1 MTTTITG
8 AGGINRVIDGADMPS
23 GSVLQVK
30 QSLMTT
36 KQVIASPSYV
46 DVLTL
51 AITPSSTSSKILI
64 NFSVSV
70 GTAGGG
76 EAAHIQ
82 IERGGTAIGVGDARG
97 NRSRA
102 FTVCGAQVD
111 DDAMGSASGMYL
123 DSPSSTSSLTYTI
136 AVHGWGGSNPVN
148 INCTGNDTNAVNY
161 ATTVSTITLQEIA
174 G

>member
-1 MTTTITG
+1 MSTLEVKAIQ
-8 AGGINRVIDGADMPS
+8 APS
-23 GSVLQVK
+23 GYNLAMPAGHILQTK
-30 QSLMTT
+30 QSVMSA
-36 KQVIASPSYV
+36 KQVVASASYV

-51 AITPSSTSSKILI
+51 AITPSSTSNKILI
-64 NFSVSV
+64 NFSLSV
-70 GTAGGG
+70 GAAGGG
-76 EAAHIQ
+76 EGAHIQ

-97 NRSRA
+97 NRNRA

-148 INCTGNDTNAVNY
+148 INCTGNDTNSANY
-161 ATTVSTITLQEIA
+161 STALSTITLQEIQ

>member
-8 AGGINRVIDGADMPS
+8 ATGIDNIKAATGA
-23 GSVLQVK
+23 VLQVK
-30 QSLMTT
+30 QYVMSA
-36 KQVIASPSYV
+36 KQVVASATYV

-51 AITPSSTSSKILI
+51 AITPSSTSNKILI
-64 NFSVSV
+64 NFSLSV
-70 GTAGGG
+70 GAAGGG
-76 EAAHIQ
+76 EGAHIQ

-97 NRSRA
+97 NRNRA

-148 INCTGNDTNAVNY
+148 INCTGNDTNSANY
-161 ATTVSTITLQEIA
+161 SACVSTITLMEIA

>member
-1 MTTTITG
+1 MSTLEVKAIQ
-8 AGGINRVIDGADMPS
+8 APS
-23 GSVLQVK
+23 GFKLAMPAGHILQTK
-30 QSLMTT
+30 QSVMSA

-64 NFSVSV
+64 NFSVNV

-97 NRSRA
+97 NRGRA
-102 FTVCGAQVD
+102 FAVCGAQVD

-148 INCTGNDTNAVNY
+148 INSTGNDTNSANY
-161 ATTVSTITLQEIA
+161 STCLSTITLQEIA

>member
-8 AGGINRVIDGADMPS
+8 ATGIDNIKAATGA
-23 GSVLQVK
+23 VLQVK
-30 QSLMTT
+30 QYVMSA
-36 KQVIASPSYV
+36 KQVVASATYV

-51 AITPSSTSSKILI
+51 AITPSSTSNKILI
-64 NFSVSV
+64 NFSLSV
-70 GTAGGG
+70 GAAGGG
-76 EAAHIQ
+76 EGAHIQ
-82 IERGGTAIGVGDARG
+82 IERGGTAIGVGDTRG
-97 NRSRA
+97 NRGKA
-102 FTVCGAQVD
+102 FSVCGAQVD

-148 INCTGNDTNAVNY
+148 INCTGNDTNSANY
-161 ATTVSTITLQEIA
+161 SACVSTITLMEIA

>member
-8 AGGINRVIDGADMPS
+8 ALGIDNIKAATGA
-23 GSVLQVK
+23 VLQVK
-30 QSLMTT
+30 QYVMSA
-36 KQVIASPSYV
+36 KQVVASAAYV

-64 NFSVSV
+64 NFSISV
-70 GTAGGG
+70 GSAGGG
-76 EAAHIQ
+76 EGSHIQ
-82 IERGGTAIGVGDARG
+82 IERGGTAIGVGDVRG
-97 NRSRA
+97 NRGRA
-102 FTVCGAQVD
+102 FSVCGEQTS

-136 AVHGWGGSNPVN
+136 AVHGWAANYPVN
-148 INCTGNDTNAVNY
+148 INCTGNDTNNANY
-161 ATTVSTITLQEIA
+161 AACVSTITLQEIA

>member
-8 AGGINRVIDGADMPS
+8 ATGIDNIKAATGA
-23 GSVLQVK
+23 VLQVK
-30 QSLMTT
+30 QYVMSA
-36 KQVIASPSYV
+36 KQVVASATYV

-64 NFSVSV
+64 NFSISV
-70 GTAGGG
+70 GSAGGG
-76 EAAHIQ
+76 EGSHIQ
-82 IERGGTAIGVGDARG
+82 IERGGTAIGVGDVRG
-97 NRSRA
+97 NRGRA
-102 FTVCGAQVD
+102 FSVCGEQTS

-136 AVHGWGGSNPVN
+136 AVHGWAAAYPVN
-148 INCTGNDTNAVNY
+148 INCTGNDTNNANY
-161 ATTVSTITLQEIA
+161 AACVSTLTLQEIA

>member
-8 AGGINRVIDGADMPS
+8 ATGIDNIKAATGA
-23 GSVLQVK
+23 VLQVK
-30 QSLMTT
+30 QYVMSA
-36 KQVIASPSYV
+36 KQVVASATYV

-64 NFSVSV
+64 NFSISV
-70 GTAGGG
+70 GSAGGG
-76 EAAHIQ
+76 EGAHIQ
-82 IERGGTAIGVGDARG
+82 IERGGIAIGVGDTRG
-97 NRSRA
+97 NRGKA
-102 FTVCGAQVD
+102 FSVCGEQVG

-136 AVHGWGGSNPVN
+136 AVHGWSGSHPVN
-148 INCTGNDTNAVNY
+148 INSTGNDTNSANY
-161 ATTVSTITLQEIA
+161 SSCVSTITLQEIQ